1 MASKSIE
8 MAEKENNQVGLVQGK
23 KEKASG
29 EQVQLKTILGEVQIK
44 TSVNEPTS
52 PEDSKLIEKKRVME
66 RQNIESFAFKL
77 TYC

>member
-1 MASKSIE
+1 